1 MGTGSIDPRRI
12 GRESNVANTPYEFR
26 QHTIISGLAV
36 ENYARMNAVP
46 DSVESAVQV
55 RDFRYYLAFRFCL
68 TLALQMQ
75 GVVVGW
81 QVYEITKSPLSLGL
95 VGLAEAVSYIG
106 TSLFGGH
113 VADIVVRRR
122 ILLVCAAIYT
132 ACSVSLLGV
141 TLFVPV
147 TWPHLVLVFY
157 FVIFLTGIARGFIA
171 PAIYGVF
178 AQVVPRRLYLNAGAW
193 SANFWYA
200 AAVAGPAFGG
210 LIYGYLGVVAAY
222 VTLILCLFA
231 SIFSMWL
238 LPSYPLE
245 HKMQEENVFQSISK
259 GIAFVFSNQII
270 LGALSLDLV
279 AVLFGGA
286 VAMLPIFA
294 SDVLHTGPQGLGWL
308 RAATFLGSISMGL
321 YMARNGP
328 MRHAGIALFVCV
340 AGFGAS
346 MIVFALSKSFALSFA
361 MLFLSGVFDSVSV
374 IIRSTTLQL
383 SMPDHMRGRVAAVNN
398 IFIGTSN
405 ELGAF
410 ESGFAARFLGLIPSV
425 VMGGC
430 ISILSVFVA
439 AFAAPKLRAL
449 DLQALTKQDAPAK

>member
-1 MGTGSIDPRRI
+1 MSEHSEGTPQVR
-12 GRESNVANTPYEFR
+12 
-26 QHTIISGLAV
+26 SG
-36 ENYARMNAVP
+36 AVP
-46 DSVESAVQV
+46 EGIESAIRI
-55 RDFRYYLAFRFCL
+55 RDFRFYLAFRFLL
-68 TLALQMQ
+68 TFALQMQ

-113 VADIVVRRR
+113 VADVVVRRR

-132 ACSVSLLGV
+132 ACSVSLLAV

-147 TWPHLVLVFY
+147 SWAQLPVVFY

-193 SANFWYA
+193 SANIWYG
-200 AAVAGPAFGG
+200 AAVAGPAIGG
-210 LIYGYLGVVAAY
+210 LIYGYFGVIVAY
-222 VTLILCLFA
+222 VVLICFLFG

-245 HKMQEENVFQSISK
+245 HTVQAENIFQSIAQ
-259 GIAFVFSNQII
+259 GITFVFSNQIL
-270 LGALSLDLV
+270 LGALALDLV

-286 VAMLPIFA
+286 VAMLPVFA

-321 YMARNGP
+321 YMARSGP
-328 MRHAGIALFVCV
+328 MRRAGVALFVSV

-346 MIVFALSKSFALSFA
+346 MIVFALSKSFILSFA
-361 MLFLSGVFDSVSV
+361 MLFISGVFDSVSV

-383 SMPDHMRGRVAAVNN
+383 TMPDHMRGRVAAVNN

-410 ESGFAARFLGLIPSV
+410 ESGLAAKLLGLVPSV
-425 VMGGC
+425 VIGGC
-430 ISILSVFVA
+430 ISIAAVAVA
-439 AFAAPKLRAL
+439 AFAAPKLRTL
-449 DLQALTKQDAPAK
+449 DLQALSKSESLAE

>member
-1 MGTGSIDPRRI
+1 VPA
-12 GRESNVANTPYEFR
+12 ESGGASQT
-26 QHTIISGLAV
+26 TSTA
-36 ENYARMNAVP
+36 AP
-46 DSVESAVQV
+46 DSVVSAIRI
-55 RDFRYYLAFRFCL
+55 RDFRLYLAFRFCL

-122 ILLVCAAIYT
+122 ILLVCAVIYT
-132 ACSVSLLGV
+132 ACSVSLLAV
-141 TLFVPV
+141 TIFVSPAWPQLPV
-147 TWPHLVLVFY
+147 VFY
-157 FVIFLTGIARGFIA
+157 FVIFLTGIARGFMA
-171 PAIYGVF
+171 PAIYGIF
-178 AQVVPRRLYLNAGAW
+178 AQIVPRRLYLNAGAW
-193 SANFWYA
+193 SANFWYG

-222 VTLILCLFA
+222 VTLIVFLFG
-231 SIFSMWL
+231 SMYSMWL
-238 LPSYPLE
+238 LPPYPLE
-245 HKMQEENVFQSISK
+245 HKVIEENVFQSIAK

-270 LGALSLDLV
+270 LGALALDLV

-286 VAMLPIFA
+286 VALLPIFA

-328 MRHAGIALFVCV
+328 MRRAGLALFVCV

-346 MIVFALSKSFALSFA
+346 MIVFALSKSFVLSFA

-374 IIRSTTLQL
+374 IVRSTTLQL
-383 SMPDHMRGRVAAVNN
+383 MMPDHMRGRVAAVNN

-410 ESGFAARFLGLIPSV
+410 ESGLAARLLGLVPSV
-425 VMGGC
+425 VIGGC

-439 AFAAPKLRAL
+439 AFAAPKLRTL
-449 DLQALTKQDAPAK
+449 DLQALSKSESPT